1 MAVKKEELLHIIE
14 LANLKIDDDVIDKYV
29 NNLED
34 ILDFAEVLKNADI
47 SDLGVTVGTNEN
59 YNMFRKDEEKAFQDT
74 ASLIMN
80 SKEQERGMF
89 KIPKV
94 L

>member
-29 NNLED
+29 NNLDD
-34 ILDFAEVLKNADI
+34 ILDFAEVLKNADT

-59 YNMFRKDEEKAFQDT
+59 YNICRKDKEKAFQDT

-80 SKEQERGMF
+80 SKDQERGMF

>member
-29 NNLED
+29 NNLDD
-34 ILDFAEVLKNADI
+34 ILDFAEVLKNADT

-59 YNMFRKDEEKAFQDT
+59 YNVFRKDVEKAFQDT